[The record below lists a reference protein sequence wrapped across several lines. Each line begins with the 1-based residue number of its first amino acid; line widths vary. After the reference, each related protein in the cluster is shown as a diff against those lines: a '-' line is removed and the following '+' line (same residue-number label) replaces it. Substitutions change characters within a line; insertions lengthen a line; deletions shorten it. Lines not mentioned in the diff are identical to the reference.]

1 MTTPDHD
8 LETSLDLA
16 SKAQQSAMA
25 EAMAHMIL
33 YGIVNKTGRT
43 PPDTQHDFLKAHV
56 TLFRDEIMA
65 VAFASLSSLL
75 VKAELSEEAR
85 LLIFMTVQEA
95 HSQVVASHAKFRHL
109 FQHLREEHKEE
120 ILNELHKSGA
130 PVQCPKP

>member
-8 LETSLDLA
+8 LDTSLNLA
-16 SKAQQSAMA
+16 SKAQQAAMG
-25 EAMAHMIL
+25 EAMAHIIL
-33 YGIVNKTGRT
+33 YGIINKTGRT

-75 VKAELSEEAR
+75 VKTELSEDAR
-85 LLIFMTVQEA
+85 LLILMTVQEA
-95 HSQVVASHAKFRHL
+95 HNQVTASHTKFNNL

-130 PVQCPKP
+130 TI